1 MLVLGKEDE
10 IAPLIRKKLEGD
22 GKFAVYEALAG
33 ARRPVT
39 EIAKDENTGRWIV
52 TTLKDKNGKTIMKSV
67 SGMDIDRDYA
77 KLVDMFMDGAIAMWA
92 VDYKTRVEEDVSSR
106 QPTRTRSS
114 RKTSGT
120 STRRACT

>member
-1 MLVLGKEDE
+1 M
-10 IAPLIRKKLEGD
+10 
-22 GKFAVYEALAG
+22 
-33 ARRPVT
+33 T

-77 KLVDMFMDGAIAMWA
+77 KLVDMFMDSAIAMWA
-92 VDYKTRVEEDVSSR
+92 VDYKTRVEEDGSSR

-114 RKTSGT
+114 WKTSGT